1 MVIRRFPDPQKA
13 PPEGIL
19 AVGGDLEVDS
29 LVLAYGQGIFPWP
42 IEDLGLAW
50 FCPDPRAILEFS
62 NLHVSQSLKKTQ
74 RRHTF
79 SLSIDRAFAAVIDG
93 CADQPRPG
101 QDGTWITP
109 QMKAGFVEFHE
120 QGFAH
125 SVEVWEGGD
134 LVGGLYGVC
143 VKGVFCAESMF
154 HLRPN
159 ASKLALLFL
168 VDYLKS
174 KGAAWIDIQVMTP
187 HMLRLGASE
196 IDRDTFLEKLRET
209 QSKRLKLF

>member
-13 PPEGIL
+13 PAEGIL

-50 FCPDPRAILEFS
+50 FCPDPRAILNFS
-62 NLHVSQSLKKTQ
+62 TLHIPQSLKKVQ
-74 RRHTF
+74 RKSRY
-79 SLSIDRAFAAVIDG
+79 SLSIDRAFAEVISA
-93 CADQPRPG
+93 CSSQPRPG

-109 QMKAGFVEFHE
+109 EIEAAFVNFHDA
-120 QGFAH
+120 GFAH
-125 SVEVWEGGD
+125 SVEVWDGRD

-154 HLRPN
+154 HVQPN
-159 ASKLALLFL
+159 TSKIALLFL
-168 VDYLKS
+168 VDYLKT
-174 KGAAWIDIQVMTP
+174 KGADWLDIQVMTP
-187 HMLRLGASE
+187 HMSRLGATE
-196 IDRDTFLEKLRET
+196 ISRGNFLQRLAQT
-209 QSKRLKLF
+209 QALGLKLF